1 MKLVCCLGSFT
12 SQPKSSGLVL
22 GRRPLGAILYSSS
35 EPGEL
40 SQWLCHDDS
49 TINIVVVIII
59 ICSKNLFSFY
69 ETETDCE
76 KVVLRELFGRV
87 NSCVC
92 FDNYKLFV
100 LLVAYSSV
108 YCFFI
113 TATSLQYFIKFWTVS
128 SFFLLIDG
136 IQSLHMP
143 ALSPASQA
151 GPMCKDGK
159 LITVTCYLLLWRMSS
174 LSVNSRDARI
184 LRFCTH
190 RILCRISHPVQNLGS
205 CAELRKI
212 YEMAQKM
219 RKFCWFLLTVSLH
232 MTQCTRVVRAFTD
245 NIYYVLIKC
254 QCRVQ
259 RHATHG
265 QLLYC
270 LHIVNDCT
278 CNTGWH
284 LYTS

>member
-159 LITVTCYLLLWRMSS
+159 LITVTCYLLL
-174 LSVNSRDARI
+174 
-184 LRFCTH
+184 
-190 RILCRISHPVQNLGS
+190 
-205 CAELRKI
+205 
-212 YEMAQKM
+212 
-219 RKFCWFLLTVSLH
+219 
-232 MTQCTRVVRAFTD
+232 
-245 NIYYVLIKC
+245 
-254 QCRVQ
+254 
-259 RHATHG
+259 
-265 QLLYC
+265 
-270 LHIVNDCT
+270 
-278 CNTGWH
+278 
-284 LYTS
+284 